1 MGLPEIKPGSC
12 DVRVLTGLQGKAGN
26 AMLNHVGE
34 DEKTTFPAYYIS
46 KILSDLRVIAA
57 LKFRAKAIHLLKK
70 AMRILFV
77 APR

>member
-1 MGLPEIKPGSC
+1 
-12 DVRVLTGLQGKAGN
+12 
-26 AMLNHVGE
+26 MLNHVGE